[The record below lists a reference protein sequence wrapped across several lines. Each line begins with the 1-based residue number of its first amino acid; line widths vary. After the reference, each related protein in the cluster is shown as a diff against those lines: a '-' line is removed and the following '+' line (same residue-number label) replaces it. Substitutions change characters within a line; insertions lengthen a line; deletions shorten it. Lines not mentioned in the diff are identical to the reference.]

1 MSAPD
6 APFRAQPLGPE
17 HESDLLRLVGDRER
31 AGNIGCALVGADGR
45 LLAASRTETA
55 DVELIGGECFALY
68 ETVPAELPGAQADAL
83 LSATYRA
90 LDAAFDPDAEE
101 GPIGLC
107 LLIADRRE
115 MKRRPEAFWADPPTH
130 YAGFLDDGRLVR
142 VAYFS
147 DAELRGPA

>member
-1 MSAPD
+1 MADTNALVRVPAPEYAAAIAEMLGGSVRAPD
-6 APFRAQPLGPE
+6 VACVALGP
-17 HESDLLRLVGDRER
+17 DGLVQ
-31 AGNIGCALVGADGR
+31 ALS
-45 LLAASRTETA
+45 LTETA
-55 DVELIGGECFALY
+55 DVELVGGECFALY
-68 ETVPAELPGAQADAL
+68 ETVPAALPGEQADAL

-90 LDAAFDPDAEE
+90 LDEAFNPDAEE

-130 YAGFLDDGRLVR
+130 YAGFLGDGRLVR

-147 DAELRGPA
+147 DAMLRGPA